1 MIPRKRYIESIEKAI
16 KRSPVTC
23 LLGPRQCG
31 KTTLAHKLAEKKN
44 YHYLDLES
52 PADLARLENP
62 QLFLESLKGLVII
75 DEIQQ
80 RPDIFPVL
88 RVLSDRKCHPTKF
101 FILGNASPSLIKQ
114 SSESLAGRIEFVELG
129 GFDLEETGNQNMQ
142 KLWLRGGFP
151 RSFLARTNN
160 DSFAWRENFIRTFLQ
175 RDIPQLGIS
184 IPSSTLR
191 RFWIMLAHYHDQIW
205 NASELGRAL
214 GLTDKT
220 VRHYLDILTETYMIR
235 QVQPW
240 YENIAKRQ
248 VKSPKIYLRDSGL
261 FHSLMSIPD
270 RKTLWAHPKIGSS
283 WEGFMLEQIVR
294 RIPSLEIY
302 FWATHSGAEID
313 LVVMA
318 KGKRYG
324 IEFKWSEKPS
334 LTRSIHV
341 VKQDLSPEKIW
352 VIYPGK
358 YTYEIDKQVMV
369 VSSHNLS
376 EIVSTLV

>member
-1 MIPRKRYIESIEKAI
+1 MESLEKAI
-16 KRSPVTC
+16 RRSPVTG

-31 KTTLAHKLAEKKN
+31 KTTLAHMLAGKKKH
-44 YHYLDLES
+44 HYLDLES
-52 PADLARLENP
+52 PQDLARLENP

-88 RVLSDRKCHPTKF
+88 RVLSDRKGLPAKF
-101 FILGNASPSLIKQ
+101 LILGSASPFLIKRA
-114 SSESLAGRIEFVELG
+114 SESLAGRIEFVELG
-129 GFDLEETGNQNMQ
+129 GFDMEETGNRDMQ

-151 RSFLARTNN
+151 RSFLARTND
-160 DSFAWRENFIRTFLQ
+160 DSLAWRENFIRTFLQ

-184 IPSSTLR
+184 IPYSALR
-191 RFWIMLAHYHDQIW
+191 RFWTMLAHYHGQIW

-220 VRHYLDILTETYMIR
+220 VRHYLDILTETYMVR
-235 QVQPW
+235 QLQPW
-240 YENIAKRQ
+240 YKNISKRQ
-248 VKSPKIYLRDSGL
+248 VKAQKIYLRDSGL

-270 RKTLWAHPKIGSS
+270 RKTLWAHPKIGAS
-283 WEGFMLEQIVR
+283 WEGFMLEQTLR
-294 RIPSLEIY
+294 RIAPLEVF
-302 FWATHSGAEID
+302 FWATHGGAEID

-324 IEFKWSEKPS
+324 IEFKWSEKPI
-334 LTRSIHV
+334 LTKSMRA

-352 VIYPGK
+352 VVYPGRH
-358 YTYEIDKQVMV
+358 TYEIDKQVLA
-369 VSSHNLS
+369 VSSNDLS
-376 EIVSTLV
+376 EIVSVLT